1 MLNNAF
7 TILSV
12 FYGILLA
19 VVYFSKIRINTIEN
33 RIYSKVV
40 KIALVLCFFSLG
52 TYFFMKNMDTF
63 PILNQVFARGYLLL
77 ILIFTSLISYYVF
90 VISINDNNK
99 NYNYKGLKWSKIFV
113 LVYSIIVGLLICF
126 LPIDCHNAN
135 NIVYSSGVAVDL
147 TFKATRLY
155 ALVWIIILLIRIKRI
170 KEKKYWPMIFYIIL
184 GALIGFI
191 QSGHPEYLLAT
202 SMVVFVTFLMYFTI
216 ENPDMKMLNEMTKNN
231 ELVEQT
237 YIDKSNFLFEM
248 TQEIREPLFNIRNI
262 SLDIQKETNI
272 DKIKIELKSLNNSLR
287 QLDFVVNDV
296 LNVNTLDVNKVKFV
310 NNRYNLNSLY
320 EDLIA
325 RIKPTI
331 KKDVEFRHSIPNSVP
346 YLYGDYIKL
355 KQVLYSLLVNAVEK
369 TTVGF
374 IEFSIDIIEKYDVC
388 RVIFRIID
396 SGCGISIDKINEILS
411 ITGEF
416 DQKDIENL
424 EKSNFNLNLCQKI
437 VKSLGGNL
445 LLKSKQGKGTE
456 VILTIDQTI
465 FINNNE
471 NLLNK
476 YSHALYDN
484 KKVLVVCQNK
494 EIFKIIKNKYNHNN
508 ISLTHLLYGMD
519 AVDRIKSGKK
529 YDYIIVEDN
538 MKEMS
543 GYTTL
548 KELKKL
554 NEFDIPVIVILDS
567 SKEEIKEHYI
577 EDGFKDYIL
586 LDNFSKE
593 LDKIINKY

>member
-1 MLNNAF
+1 MPNNAF
-7 TILSV
+7 SILSFFYNIFVFITFFTKERLNSLENKIYKYLIIVNSFNIISVLICWVTILSRNYIPIINDFFSKLALVCFLSWVLLFTLYV
-12 FYGILLA
+12 FLISYSDKSEKFNNIYKTFKRFLFIMFLILTVLIIVLPLNYYGINNVA
-19 VVYFSKIRINTIEN
+19 YSFGPSANVVYLTTAICMILWIFM
-33 RIYSKVV
+33 
-40 KIALVLCFFSLG
+40 SL
-52 TYFFMKNMDTF
+52 KNYKK
-63 PILNQVFARGYLLL
+63 LKNKKYLP
-77 ILIFTSLISYYVF
+77 ILIFIMLTIISTLIQK
-90 VISINDNNK
+90 INPA
-99 NYNYKGLKWSKIFV
+99 
-113 LVYSIIVGLLICF
+113 LL
-126 LPIDCHNAN
+126 LTT
-135 NIVYSSGVAVDL
+135 AVE
-147 TFKATRLY
+147 T
-155 ALVWIIILLIRIKRI
+155 
-170 KEKKYWPMIFYIIL
+170 
-184 GALIGFI
+184 
-191 QSGHPEYLLAT
+191 
-202 SMVVFVTFLMYFTI
+202 FVTAIMYFTI

-262 SLDIQKETNI
+262 SFDIQKEKNI
-272 DKIKIELKSLNNSLR
+272 DKIKIGLKSLNNSLR

-331 KKDVEFRHSIPNSVP
+331 KRDVEFRHSIPNSVP

-374 IEFSIDIIEKYDVC
+374 IEFNIDIIEKYDVC

-465 FINNNE
+465 FISNNE

-494 EIFKIIKNKYNHNN
+494 EIFKIIKNKYNYNN

-548 KELKKL
+548 KELEKL

-567 SKEEIKEHYI
+567 SKEKIKEHYI

-586 LDNFSKE
+586 LDNFNEE
-593 LDKIINKY
+593 LDRILNKY